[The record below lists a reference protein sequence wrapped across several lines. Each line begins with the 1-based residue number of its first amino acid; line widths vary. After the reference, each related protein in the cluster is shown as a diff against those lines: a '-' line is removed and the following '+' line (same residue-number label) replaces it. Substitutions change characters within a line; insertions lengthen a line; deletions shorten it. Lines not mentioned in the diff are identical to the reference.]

1 MSTYQT
7 QPQQQHQQQHQHQQ
21 HAHLAWHETLEMH
34 ELTAFQSNQLMYM
47 KMMHHNVKD
56 PQLHA
61 LYLET
66 IKSVE
71 QNLRELLQYFPLAPQ
86 GTRGGNMSMEM
97 TAFYGTQLL
106 IFVKTS
112 VRNYSIAIT
121 ETATQQLRDT
131 LQKQLNAAILL
142 HGKVYRFVHE
152 RGYYPSYDLPKMLSN
167 DVSNAN
173 KALSL

>member
-1 MSTYQT
+1 MSTYQ
-7 QPQQQHQQQHQHQQ
+7 PQGQQHQHPQQ
-21 HAHLAWHETLEMH
+21 HQHLAWHETMELH
-34 ELTAFQSNQLMYM
+34 ELTAFQSNQLMHL
-47 KMMHHNVKD
+47 KIMHHEVKD

-61 LYLET
+61 LFLET

-71 QNLRELLQYFPLAPQ
+71 QNLRELLQYFPQAPV
-86 GTRGGNMSMEM
+86 GTRSVSNMGMDM

-106 IFVKTS
+106 IFAKTS

-121 ETATQQLRDT
+121 ETATPKLRDT

-142 HGKVYRFVHE
+142 HGRIYRFVHE
-152 RGYYPSYDLPKMLSN
+152 RGYYPSYDLPKLLTD
-167 DVSNAN
+167 DVKNAN